1 MAKGSRNI
9 DHHMETVRNANKI
22 ASAEFS
28 NHKLSQNINIIE
40 LIKKSKPPPK

>member
-9 DHHMETVRNANKI
+9 NHQIETVKKANKI

-28 NHKLSQNINIIE
+28 NHKLSQNINITE